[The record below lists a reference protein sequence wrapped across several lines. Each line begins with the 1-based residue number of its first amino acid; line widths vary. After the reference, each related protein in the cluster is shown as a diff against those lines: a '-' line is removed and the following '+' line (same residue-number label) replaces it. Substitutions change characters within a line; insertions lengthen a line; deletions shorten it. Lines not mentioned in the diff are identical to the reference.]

1 MTLCT
6 GINRRNIAIRIL
18 VKSLHT
24 VLSLKWLLTSFKA
37 TQPNIIE
44 VRGQTDYMYIFMCN
58 EGFYANSKIMPRKK
72 RFKKSRE
79 K

>member
-58 EGFYANSKIMPRKK
+58 GGFYANSRIMPRKK
-72 RFKKSRE
+72 KI
-79 K
+79 